1 MHVNSFP
8 SIAHWCQSKFVH
20 MQQETDF
27 YIVYYI
33 A

>member
-1 MHVNSFP
+1 MHVNPLPLNTQFYYT
-8 SIAHWCQSKFVH
+8 KFVH

-27 YIVYYI
+27 LQASRI